1 MRSAFLLCVTL
12 LAVSVAGCFQAPGST
27 IDSEDEPF
35 VITRVVRVHVDGD
48 NIQRLQQIADNPAL
62 LDEYRYD
69 FLDPQ
74 LVIRV
79 NKDIEAKTLTFT
91 FTDRS
96 GAVKTQPVSLL
107 TGASWL
113 NPGSTVVVPAHMFS
127 GGVLKDL
134 AGTVL
139 ADRTVDTPA
148 WWTVGG
154 YPIGAHMAPGS
165 ELVYDIVGDVSQHF
179 SVTAVKPKDESFPYF
194 LDSAVADL
202 AVQNRATLSLSY
214 RDASETITAEERH
227 QARPLSYAL
236 DGSLR
241 MPLELSFSG
250 RNLTTGRVISGGVEA
265 LDTTGF
271 DYAVDGKLWW
281 NETNAPV
288 RVDIDAAT
296 MTPKVDVI
304 AWLTGMPE
312 AEGDFS
318 CASKS
323 RLDRCRPDE
332 IPYADVEEARTF
344 GPHTENLDGW
354 TAAVDAAI
362 LRDLEQFLADDLRAG
377 DEIEYSVDLDGAEL
391 PGYDEHG
398 SYPEKIELQSITRVL
413 GRETVTVAA
422 GTFETYKADQ
432 MMRMRIV
439 TPEQRGDD
447 GTVFKRLDVQ
457 QKLIESSIWIDRED
471 FLVVKSIATA
481 PFNVGRVLDDVL
493 DAVDAKTW
501 AQAPIERLTSANVEL
516 TATSTQTM
524 ELTKSTGT
532 SRLAPWVLIGG
543 LPLFFLAEEGIPAYL
558 LESGA
563 MYGSAD
569 DAAGYAWTD

>member
-12 LAVSVAGCFQAPGST
+12 LAVSFAGCFQAPGST
-27 IDSEDEPF
+27 IDSEDEPY

-48 NIQRLQQIADNPAL
+48 NIQRLQQIADNPTL
-62 LDEYRYD
+62 LEEYRYD

-79 NKDIEAKTLTFT
+79 NKDTDAKTLTFT
-91 FTDRS
+91 FTDRT
-96 GAVKTQPVSLL
+96 GVVKTQPVSLL
-107 TGASWL
+107 TGAEWL
-113 NPGSTVVVPAHMFS
+113 NPGSTVVIPAHMFS
-127 GGVLKDL
+127 GGILKDL
-134 AGTVL
+134 AGNVL

-154 YPIGAHMAPGS
+154 YPIGAQMTPGS
-165 ELVYDIVGDVSQHF
+165 ELVYDIVGDVSQRF
-179 SVTAVKPKDESFPYF
+179 SLTAVKPTDESFPYF

-202 AVQNRATLSLSY
+202 AVKNRATLSFAY

-227 QARPLSYAL
+227 QARPLAFSI

-241 MPLELSFSG
+241 TPLELSFSG

-271 DYAVDGKLWW
+271 AYSVDGSLWW
-281 NETNAPV
+281 NDTNAPV
-288 RVDIDAAT
+288 RGDIDLAT

-332 IPYADVEEARTF
+332 IPYADIEQTQSF
-344 GPHTENLDGW
+344 GPESENLDGW
-354 TAAVDAAI
+354 TPTVDAAI

-377 DEIEYSVDLDGAEL
+377 DEIAYRIDLKGHEL

-398 SYPEKIELQSITRVL
+398 RYPEKIEFESITRVL

-432 MMRMRIV
+432 MMRIGIV
-439 TPEQRGDD
+439 TPEQREAD
-447 GTVFKRLDVQ
+447 GTVFKRLEVQ
-457 QKLIESSIWIDRED
+457 QKVIESSIWIDREN

-493 DAVDAKTW
+493 DAVDAKMW
-501 AQAPIERLTSANVEL
+501 AGAPIERLTSANVEF

-524 ELTKSTGT
+524 ELTKATGT

-563 MYGSAD
+563 MYGE
-569 DAAGYAWTD
+569 AGAESYAWSG